1 MTIIEFFDT
10 THIDNLVSTLLF
22 NPEKVIFVGDN
33 LKRMRRCSQNYLS
46 VIREKNLN
54 TEFHFCSVSR
64 NNLSGIITSLSEIIE
79 NEDECIFDLDGGEDL
94 YLVAV
99 GILSQ
104 KYGSKVQM
112 HRYNVRNGMLNDF
125 DSDGN
130 CQLQQPV
137 NLSVQDSIT
146 IYGGKV
152 MSNKNSDNV
161 NCDWI
166 FNDDFISD
174 INLMWDICSAD
185 SGLWNAQINCLDML
199 LKTFGND
206 DSLTLTFNKD
216 NAVSVLNDKNR
227 KLVLVYR
234 FFKRLKGLG
243 LITEYTDKSDSIT
256 ITFKNGQVK
265 KVLSKAGLILELK
278 ITVTALSL
286 FENDGTPVYNDV
298 RTGVYIDWD
307 GKNDSDID
315 IVNEIDV
322 ILMKNLIPIF
332 ISCKNGQIEI
342 DELYKLSTVAERFG
356 GKYAKKVLVA
366 SGIDKMGI
374 FSEYLKQRA
383 DEMGIRIIED
393 VDAMEETE
401 LKKAVLNLYKC

>member
-22 NPEKVIFVGDN
+22 NPDKVIFVGDN
-33 LKRMRRCSQNYLS
+33 LKKMKRCSQNYLS
-46 VIREKNLN
+46 VIREKNLK

-64 NNLSGIITSLSEIIE
+64 NNLSGIITSLSKIIE

-112 HRYNVRNGMLNDF
+112 HRYNVRNGMLNDC

-130 CQLQQPV
+130 CQLQQPIH
-137 NLSVQDSIT
+137 LSVEDNIAV
-146 IYGGKV
+146 YGGKV
-152 MSNKNSDNV
+152 MTNDNSENV
-161 NCDWI
+161 TCEWI
-166 FNDDFISD
+166 FDDDFISD
-174 INLMWDICSAD
+174 INLMWDICSDD
-185 SGLWNAQINCLDML
+185 SGFWNAQINCLDML
-199 LKTFGND
+199 FKTFGNE

-216 NAVSVLNDKNR
+216 NAVSALKDKNR

-243 LITEYTDKSDSIT
+243 LITEYTDKSDSVT
-256 ITFKNGQVK
+256 ITFKNEQVK

-286 FENDGTPVYNDV
+286 YENDGTPVYNDV

-307 GKNDSDID
+307 GKNDGDVD

-342 DELYKLSTVAERFG
+342 DELYKLNTVAERFG
-356 GKYAKKVLVA
+356 GKYAKRVLIA
-366 SGIDKMGI
+366 SEIDKMGKVG
-374 FSEYLKQRA
+374 EYLKLRA
-383 DEMGIRIIED
+383 SEMGIRVIED
-393 VDAMEETE
+393 VDSMEETE

>member
-22 NPEKVIFVGDN
+22 NPEKVIFIGDN
-33 LKRMRRCSQNYLS
+33 LKRMKRCSQNYLS
-46 VIREKNLN
+46 VIREKNLK

-64 NNLSGIITSLSEIIE
+64 NNLSGIISALSKIIE

-112 HRYNVRNGMLNDF
+112 HRYNVRNGMLTDC

-137 NLSVQDSIT
+137 NLSVEDSIA

-152 MSNKNSDNV
+152 MSNNTSDNV
-161 NCDWI
+161 ICDWI
-166 FNDDFISD
+166 FDDDFISD

-185 SGLWNAQINCLDML
+185 SGFWNAQINCLDIL
-199 LKTFGND
+199 FKTFGKY
-206 DSLTLTFNKD
+206 DSLTLTFNKE
-216 NAVSVLNDKNR
+216 NAASVLNDKNR

-243 LITEYTDKSDSIT
+243 LITEYSDMSDSVT
-256 ITFKNGQVK
+256 ITFKNEQVK
-265 KVLSKAGLILELK
+265 KVLAKAGLILELK
-278 ITVTALSL
+278 ITATALSL
-286 FENDGTPVYNDV
+286 YDNDGTAVYNDV

-307 GKNDSDID
+307 GKNDSEVD

-322 ILMKNLIPIF
+322 ILMKNLIPVF

-342 DELYKLSTVAERFG
+342 DELYKLSTVAEHFG
-356 GKYAKKVLVA
+356 GKYAKKVLIA
-366 SGIDKMGI
+366 SGIDKMGM
-374 FSEYLKQRA
+374 FSEYLKLRA

-401 LKKAVLNLYKC
+401 LRKAVLNLYKC